1 MTEQNHT
8 RHNSYA
14 WAAGIIQKLLIHQG
28 SLDTQLNTALAKA
41 PHKIHPAIKALCYET
56 MRYYPRVELIARQLI
71 NKKLKPRDQDV
82 HALLLIGLTAIEQ
95 QRTPDFAIINEIV
108 NAAKQRN
115 KHWATG
121 FINGVLRQY
130 TRQRKIKADH
140 KTSMVFQFMQ
150 PQWLIERVSLS
161 YTNQAASI
169 LSSLNAHPPMVL
181 RVNLQKTD
189 RSSYIDQLKQQGLT
203 ARPGTLSPVAV
214 YLDKPVPID
223 KLPGFAQGLVS
234 IQDEAAQLAA
244 EYLDM
249 QPGHRILDACAAPG
263 GKACHILENQP
274 EVKLDCLEL
283 DTKRAEK
290 IQENLKRLDLSAK
303 VKIGDASKQDWWD
316 KAPYDRILLDAP
328 CSGTGIIRRRPDIKL
343 LGSQA
348 HVDQL
353 KKQQLQMLYNLWQIL
368 KPEGKLIYSTCS
380 ILPEENEQII
390 QSFIKQQK
398 DAKLCFSKQLLPQI
412 LPQTNGH
419 DGFYYAKIIKKQK

>member
-8 RHNSYA
+8 KHNSYA

-28 SLDTQLNTALAKA
+28 SLDTQLNTSLAKA

-56 MRYYPRVELIARQLI
+56 MRYYPRVERITRQLV
-71 NKKLKPRDQDV
+71 NKKLKPRDQDI
-82 HALLLIGLTAIEQ
+82 HALLLIGLSAIEQ
-95 QRTPDFAIINEIV
+95 QKKPGFALINEIV

-130 TRQRKIKADH
+130 TRQRNTIEANN
-140 KTSMVFQFMQ
+140 KTSMVFQLMQ

-161 YTNQAASI
+161 YANQAESI

-189 RSSYIDQLKQQGLT
+189 QSSYLDQLEQQGLT
-203 ARPGTLSPVAV
+203 AQPGTISPVAV
-214 YLDKPVPID
+214 YLDKPMPID
-223 KLPGFAQGLVS
+223 KLPGFTQGLIS
-234 IQDEAAQLAA
+234 IQDEAAQLAV

-249 QPGHRILDACAAPG
+249 QAGHKILDACAAPG
-263 GKACHILENQP
+263 GKACHILEKQP

-283 DTKRAEK
+283 DKKRAEK

-303 VKIGDASKQDWWD
+303 VKIGDASQQDWWN
-316 KAPYDRILLDAP
+316 KTLYDRILLDAP

-348 HVDQL
+348 HIAQL
-353 KKQQLQMLYNLWQIL
+353 KKQQLQMLCNLWQLL

-380 ILPEENEQII
+380 ILPEENEQMI

-398 DAKLCFSKQLLPQI
+398 NARLCFSKQL

-419 DGFYYAKIIKKQK
+419 DGFYYASIVKRL